1 MNPIAL
7 FRAIPVLLALLLA
20 ACASGGASSGAS
32 PEETVM
38 KRAAERWQFLIDRQ
52 PERAWDYLSAGVQ
65 STQSRDDYA
74 RGMKTRPVRWLVVE
88 PLGAECEQ
96 SRCDV
101 SIKLE
106 YEITIP
112 GGGAGPTR
120 APSWIS
126 ERWILQGRSWVH
138 VPKEFL

>member
-1 MNPIAL
+1 MNPIAAR
-7 FRAIPVLLALLLA
+7 RATLLLLVLLLA
-20 ACASGGASSGAS
+20 ACASGGGSPGAT
-32 PEETVM
+32 PEEQVM
-38 KRAAERWQFLIDRQ
+38 QRAAERWQYLIDGK

-88 PLGAECEQ
+88 PLEADCEQ

-126 ERWILQGRSWVH
+126 ERWILQGRTWVH

>member
-1 MNPIAL
+1 MNPIAPI
-7 FRAIPVLLALLLA
+7 RAIPASLALLLA
-20 ACASGGASSGAS
+20 ACASAGGTSSAT
-32 PEETVM
+32 PEELVM
-38 KRAAERWQFLIDRQ
+38 KRAAERWQLLIDRQ
-52 PERAWDYLSAGVQ
+52 PELAWDYLSTGVQ
-65 STQSRDDYA
+65 STESRDDYA
-74 RGMKTRPVRWLVVE
+74 RGMKLRPVHWLTVE
-88 PLGAECEQ
+88 PLSAECAQ

-112 GGGAGPTR
+112 GGGGGPTR